1 MSFFA
6 PPSAYARAVIAIT
19 IASCPWTLA
28 AQSPTVLLSSSAE
41 SPSIANPAALKGALE
56 GLIPQFT
63 AATATQ
69 TSAAAKGGN
78 GKKGMWLG
86 LGIGIAAG
94 ATFLAVEC
102 PQSSEPTDCARAGTL
117 WIVPLFAAGG
127 AVVGTFIDRK
137 LR

>member
-6 PPSAYARAVIAIT
+6 PPSACTRAIIAIT

-41 SPSIANPAALKGALE
+41 SPSIVGPAAVKGALE
-56 GLIPQFT
+56 GLVPHST
-63 AATATQ
+63 AATPTQ
-69 TSAAAKGGN
+69 TTAAKAGN

-127 AVVGTFIDRK
+127 AVAGTIIDRK